1 MDQELGPV
9 DEALVELFERFRVVG
24 GETDALPPFAGH
36 VGAFDGLGVE
46 VHGACFGVGAHGCVA
61 GVGEGAGLTV
71 AEAADVV
78 FISAE
83 VLFFCCSV
91 LLSASDLSWFFGGRE
106 AHLSL

>member
-1 MDQELGPV
+1 MHQELGPV
-9 DEALVELFERFRVVG
+9 DEALVELFEGFRVVG
-24 GETDALPPFAGH
+24 GEAHALPPFAGH

-61 GVGEGAGLTV
+61 GVGEGAGLAV

-83 VLFFCCSV
+83 VLFFCCSI
-91 LLSASDLSWFFGGRE
+91 LLLAFGLS
-106 AHLSL
+106 